1 MTEIQNSISYALIQI
16 WWQIT
21 MAYMD
26 LDNLWYKTPEIQL
39 TLPSVMC
46 RLSTVKTG
54 QKMAS
59 LLLHMM
65 LDQMQKCDQN
75 TFSLSDP
82 KIVKERT
89 IKKKTKTKSEI

>member
-1 MTEIQNSISYALIQI
+1 M
-16 WWQIT
+16 
-21 MAYMD
+21 
-26 LDNLWYKTPEIQL
+26 

-59 LLLHMM
+59 LLLHMT

-89 IKKKTKTKSEI
+89 IKKLKLKVKYKCEVVVNSTERKTYLIKNWFCRQNVIY